1 MKKLVSIVLALA
13 MVLLCVGVAMADVN
27 ITVHR
32 DTTYDGETSEAGRA
46 YTWYKVFSAVHGS
59 DYTGTTGG
67 GYDSDGT
74 PGAVTGDTTHP
85 VSYIAT
91 QAVANKLGTWSE
103 STDPK
108 WTKKEGNLWF
118 NLSLIVG
125 TNNYNVTWT
134 GATDT
139 DTAQAAAKWLLDHN
153 VYESS
158 GTLSFAN
165 GDWTATVDEGYYILQ
180 SDSGNN
186 LVAATTNMTI
196 NEKNS
201 YPPLDKTQGDEDDA
215 EQNYTKRDVA
225 VGDVLTYN
233 VTVTIPASAAVGDEI
248 VVYDRPS
255 QGLTYDDNL
264 TIKVD
269 GNDPATGVI
278 SDVDLQTGDI
288 WRKKITVRADDKGKD
303 VVFAFTMTVNANALV
318 DTDREN
324 EADLIYNN
332 NYEAVP
338 KTVEY
343 TTYFAGIEKLD
354 GADSTALVGVKF
366 DLKEDGVAFNVTPVY
381 NTAGDATSGVA
392 YYIPGGDSNEVITGA
407 GGIIKIRGLDEDKTY
422 TLTETYTLPGYNML
436 TEDVTLT
443 NKVEDTGTAFA
454 DATNATWTD
463 VINNKGTTLPST
475 GGIGTTIFYIVGGIL
490 LVGAAIILVSRRK
503 AHE

>member
-1 MKKLVSIVLALA
+1 MKKILSLVLALA
-13 MVLLCVGVAMADVN
+13 MVLLTVGAAMADVN

-32 DTTYDGETSEAGRA
+32 DTTYDGETSEAGRT
-46 YTWYKVFSAVHGS
+46 YNWYKVFSAVHGS

-74 PGAVTGDTTHP
+74 PGTVTGDTTHP

-91 QAVANKLGTWSE
+91 QAVANKLGTWSD

-108 WTKKEGNLWF
+108 WTKASGNLWF
-118 NLSLIVG
+118 NLSPIVG
-125 TNNYNVTWT
+125 TTNYNVTWT

-139 DTAQAAAKWLLDHN
+139 DTAQAAAKWLLDN
-153 VYESS
+153 GVYEST
-158 GTLSFAN
+158 GTLAFAN
-165 GDWTATVDEGYYILQ
+165 GDWTATVAEGYYLLE

-186 LVAATTNMTI
+186 LVAATTNVTV

-201 YPPLDKTQGDEDDA
+201 YPGLDKTQGDEDVA
-215 EQNYTKRDVA
+215 TQNHDKRDVA

-233 VTVTIPASAAVGDEI
+233 VTVTIPASAAVGDTI
-248 VVYDRPS
+248 VVYDRPT
-255 QGLTYDDNL
+255 QGLTYNDDVAV
-264 TIKVD
+264 TVD
-269 GNDPATGVI
+269 GAAPATGVI
-278 SDVDLQTGDI
+278 SDETLQNGDI
-288 WRKKITVRADDKGKD
+288 WRKKITVRAEDKGKD

-318 DTDREN
+318 DTGREN

-332 NYEAVP
+332 NYEAIP

-354 GADSTALVGVKF
+354 GADNTTALVGVRF
-366 DLKEDGVAFNVTPVY
+366 ALKEAGNAFNVTPVY
-381 NTAGDATSGVA
+381 NNAGDAESGVA
-392 YYIPGGDSNEVITGA
+392 YYIPGGSSNEVVTGE

-436 TEDVTLT
+436 TSDVTL
-443 NKVEDTGTAFA
+443 VLHEDKGTAFA
-454 DATNATWTD
+454 DANNATWTD

-475 GGIGTTIFYIVGGIL
+475 GGIGTTIFYILGGL
-490 LVGAAIILVSRRK
+490 LVVGAAVILVARRK
-503 AHE
+503 AHD

>member
-1 MKKLVSIVLALA
+1 MKKLIALVLALA
-13 MVLLCVGVAMADVN
+13 LVFAVTVASATVN
-27 ITVHR
+27 ITVNR
-32 DTTYDGETSEAGRA
+32 DSTYDGNAADTDGGRV
-46 YTWYKVFSAVHGS
+46 YTWYKVFSAVPSTG
-59 DYTGTTGG
+59 YTGTTGG
-67 GYDSDGT
+67 GYDDDGT
-74 PGAVTGDTTHP
+74 PGAVTGDSTHAI
-85 VSYIAT
+85 SYIASA
-91 QAVANKLGTWSE
+91 AVAAKLGSWN
-103 STDPK
+103 STSK
-108 WTKKEGNLWF
+108 TWTKAAGNSWF
-118 NLSLIVG
+118 NLTPIVD
-125 TNNYNVTWT
+125 TDTFNVTWT
-134 GATDT
+134 GANDADT
-139 DTAQAAAKWLLDHN
+139 VQTAANWLLTNAVYDDHN
-153 VYESS
+153 
-158 GTLSFAN
+158 TLTFSN
-165 GDWTATVDEGYYILQ
+165 GKWTADVDEGYYVI
-180 SDSGNN
+180 SGDSGNN

-201 YPPLDKTQGDEDDA
+201 YPPLDKTQGDEDDGT
-215 EQNYTKRDVA
+215 QNHTKRDVA
-225 VGDVLTYN
+225 VGDTLTYN

-255 QGLTYDDNL
+255 RGLTYDDNL

-278 SDVDLQTGDI
+278 SDVTLQSGDI

-303 VVFAFTMTVNANALV
+303 VVFAFTMTVNASALV

-332 NYEAVP
+332 NYEAIP

-354 GADSTALVGVKF
+354 GANNTALVGVKF
-366 DLKEDGVAFNVTPVY
+366 DLKEGGVDFNVTPVY
-381 NTAGDATSGVA
+381 NTPGDATSGVA

-422 TLTETYTLPGYNML
+422 TLTETETLPGYNML

-463 VINNKGTTLPST
+463 VLNNKGTTLPST
-475 GGIGTTIFYIVGGIL
+475 GGIGTTIFYILGGL
-490 LVGAAIILVSRRK
+490 LVVGAAVILVARRK
-503 AHE
+503 ASN